1 MSQVPTVSLTFP
13 PIVYQ
18 GTPVLTTD
26 MLAHAYEVEPK
37 QIRQNYANNKE
48 RFVEGKHFF
57 SVSGQELKTFL
68 LCVENFDSQ
77 ISPKVRVLTLWTER
91 GAARHAKMLNSDKA
105 WDVFEMLEETFFHV
119 AKTEPAENPGKLPS
133 LSPAHR
139 SELKGIVDAK
149 LSTYPA
155 SIQGKA
161 RSEIWTRFNRHFRI
175 AEYAQLPAE
184 RMAEARDY
192 LIELEVKALKALPSA
207 TPALSPA
214 PAFRTDFPAD
224 MHAGRKDALRKIQSL
239 MAGVDAARDVV
250 RLFCHPGGKSMSM
263 TLDEREIYDAL
274 YQLYCAAD
282 DSLLAAY
289 RALDAG
295 YKIGRQYGR
304 G

>member
-192 LIELEVKALKALPSA
+192 LIELEVKALQALPTA
-207 TPALSPA
+207 PTAVPLSLI
-214 PAFRTDFPAD
+214 
-224 MHAGRKDALRKIQSL
+224 HI
-239 MAGVDAARDVV
+239 
-250 RLFCHPGGKSMSM
+250 
-263 TLDEREIYDAL
+263 
-274 YQLYCAAD
+274 
-282 DSLLAAY
+282 
-289 RALDAG
+289 
-295 YKIGRQYGR
+295 
-304 G
+304 